1 MIVDLSFIKNFF
13 ISNHLSILLVWVEK
27 KKKKKTGREMGRL
40 DKKILRAMT
49 ASRTF

>member
-13 ISNHLSILLVWVEK
+13 ISNHLSILLVWVG
-27 KKKKKTGREMGRL
+27 KKKKTGREMGRL